1 MNATSLL
8 LEPLPADEA
17 SLLVDNLLGRAEI
30 PPTARD
36 RILEAAEGNPL
47 FVEEMIGMLIDD
59 GLLRFEEGSWR
70 AVDDLADLTVPP
82 TIQLLLAARLD
93 RLDAEERAVIERGAV
108 EGKVFHTGAVTSLAP
123 EGLRAHVRPRLLALA
138 RKELIR
144 PDRAEF
150 AGEDAFR
157 FRHLLIRDAAYQAM
171 PKEQRADL
179 HEGFA
184 RWLTEVTADH
194 ADEYQEILGHHL
206 EQAYRYRT
214 ELGPADDRTR
224 ALARDAARALHRSA
238 ERATTRGDLDG
249 SAHLLERTIA
259 LSTGLE
265 RAAAI
270 VDLGENL
277 ETNSHHLRAL
287 EVLGEFLASPEA
299 PAAPALRIRASIF
312 HLSAESQTNPELG
325 LTAANQRAISLRTE
339 AEAIEDRDALTATL
353 IACGSFAFWLGNAEE
368 SRAVSE
374 RLAPLAPQMTPT
386 YRGLVCL
393 GFMVDSYFGSAPLV
407 DGFRYVARMREIQGD
422 SVLGQV
428 RCDILEA
435 GLHSMA
441 GDVDAF
447 DAAMASADRGWDEM
461 RNPESR
467 FVQGQPQAESLWR
480 IGREAEAVALMRQMK
495 ALMDRIGETGN
506 NATITAELATYL
518 AESGGVE
525 EATMYIDQARAITSP
540 DDFGATVP
548 IGWAA
553 GLVASARGEHDEAVA
568 ALDEALRTVRETDY
582 LNFTAETLRIR
593 GQILWAAGRT
603 DEAASSFDEAAA
615 LWEHKGNVADLAR
628 LARWRSDSLQS

>member
-1 MNATSLL
+1 
-8 LEPLPADEA
+8 
-17 SLLVDNLLGRAEI
+17 
-30 PPTARD
+30 
-36 RILEAAEGNPL
+36 
-47 FVEEMIGMLIDD
+47 
-59 GLLRFEEGSWR
+59 
-70 AVDDLADLTVPP
+70 
-82 TIQLLLAARLD
+82 
-93 RLDAEERAVIERGAV
+93 
-108 EGKVFHTGAVTSLAP
+108 
-123 EGLRAHVRPRLLALA
+123 
-138 RKELIR
+138 
-144 PDRAEF
+144 
-150 AGEDAFR
+150 
-157 FRHLLIRDAAYQAM
+157 M

-179 HEGFA
+179 HERFA
-184 RWLTEVTADH
+184 DWLERAAGERVA
-194 ADEYQEILGHHL
+194 EYEEILGYHL
-206 EQAYRYRT
+206 EQAYRYRI

-238 ERATTRGDLDG
+238 ERATIRGD
-249 SAHLLERTIA
+249 STA
-259 LSTGLE
+259 LRISWIGRSRC
-265 RAAAI
+265 RAAWNGPQRSSTSARTSRRTATI
-270 VDLGENL
+270 SVP
-277 ETNSHHLRAL
+277 SSCS
-287 EVLGEFLASPEA
+287 GEFLASPE
-299 PAAPALRIRASIF
+299 PTAAPALRIRASIF

-353 IACGSFAFWLGNAEE
+353 IACGSFAFWLGNAAE

-435 GLHSMA
+435 SLHSMA

-467 FVQGQPQAESLWR
+467 LVQGQVQAESLWR
-480 IGREAEAVALMRQMK
+480 VGREAEAVALMRQMK
-495 ALMDRIGETGN
+495 ALMDRVGETGN

-518 AESGGVE
+518 AESGSLE
-525 EATMYIDQARAITSP
+525 EAAMYIEQARVITSP

-553 GLVASARGEHDEAVA
+553 DSWPRSEGEHDSAVA
-568 ALDEALRTVRETDY
+568 ALDEALRTVRQTDY
-582 LNFTAETLRIR
+582 LNFTADTLRIH
-593 GQILWAAGRT
+593 GQILSTAGRS
-603 DEAASSFDEAAA
+603 DEAEALLRRSSHA
-615 LWEHKGNVADLAR
+615 LDAQRQRGRSRQACPLAER
-628 LARWRSDSLQS
+628 APPSA